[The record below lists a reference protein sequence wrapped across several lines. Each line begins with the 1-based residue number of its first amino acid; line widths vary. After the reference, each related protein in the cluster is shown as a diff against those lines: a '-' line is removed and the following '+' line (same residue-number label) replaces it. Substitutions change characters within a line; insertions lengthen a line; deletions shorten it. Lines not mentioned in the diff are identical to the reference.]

1 MKTVFMYAG
10 QGSQCVGMGQDLS
23 QEFATYKEIMDSFD
37 TYDEIKNYMQNG
49 PMEELTRTDRTQ
61 PALSMFSCGVTDIL
75 KENGIKP
82 DAALGLSLGEFGAFY
97 AANVY
102 DKKTFL
108 DIVAFR
114 GQVMQKAA
122 EGKSCAMSAV
132 LGLEASLVEEGCKN
146 AQSVGFV
153 KLVNYN
159 CPGQYVICGDKEAVA
174 AAEEEMKKLGA
185 KRCVQLNVGGPFHTH
200 YMSEAGSELSK
211 KVSRLQ
217 LNQPSIPV
225 VMNIT
230 GDYYDGATA
239 LNEIMEKQIQNSVR
253 FEDSVRK
260 LIDDGFDTFIE
271 IGPKST
277 LASFVKK
284 VMKDMG
290 KEVKIYQADTAEHV
304 KELIETYKEKN

>member
-10 QGSQCVGMGQDLS
+10 QGSQCVGMGQDLY
-23 QEFATYKEIMDSFD
+23 QEFETYKKIMDSFGGYAD
-37 TYDEIKNYMQNG
+37 IKNFMGNG
-49 PMEELTRTDRTQ
+49 PIEELTRTDRTQ
-61 PALSMFSCGVTDIL
+61 PALSMFSCGVTDLL
-75 KENGIKP
+75 KENGIKA

-97 AANVY
+97 AADVY
-102 DKKTFL
+102 NKQDYL

-114 GQVMQKAA
+114 GAVMQEAADGKA
-122 EGKSCAMSAV
+122 CAMSAV

-200 YMSEAGSELSK
+200 YMSEAGSKLAEKVSQMQLSK
-211 KVSRLQ
+211 
-217 LNQPSIPV
+217 PSIPV

-230 GDYYDGATA
+230 GDYYDGVEK
-239 LNEIMEKQIQNSVR
+239 LDEIMEKQIQNSVR

-260 LIDDGFDTFIE
+260 LIEDGYDTFVE

-290 KEVKIYQADTAEHV
+290 MEVKIYQADTAEHI
-304 KELIETYKEKN
+304 KQLIETYKEN